1 MAALFVVQGAPDLA
15 LTQVLVETLGTV
27 AFVLVIRHLPEKF
40 VVAKPRRNVA
50 TIAVSVAVAVFVFW
64 FALSARTVSESSDPE
79 VAVATQVE
87 STGTERAPAMPD
99 RTVSEEYLARSK
111 PEAHGSN
118 VVNVIVVDFRGFDT
132 LGEITVLFVAA
143 IGIVGLIRFGTRRS
157 KDQTEIDREAVGS

>member
-1 MAALFVVQGAPDLA
+1 MAGLFVVQGAPDLA

-27 AFVLVIRHLPEKF
+27 AFVLVMRHLPERF
-40 VVAKPRRNVA
+40 AIPSPRRTFGV
-50 TIAVSVAVAVFVFW
+50 IAVSVSVAVFVFW
-64 FALSARTVSESSDPE
+64 FVLSAGSISGTPTPRADVVEEIAPSSQRVEADPE
-79 VAVATQVE
+79 
-87 STGTERAPAMPD
+87 

-143 IGIVGLIRFGTRRS
+143 IGIVGLLRMRPR
-157 KDQTEIDREAVGS
+157 KKRKLATENLSGELVS

>member
-40 VVAKPRRNVA
+40 VVAKPRRNVP

-64 FALSARTVSESSDPE
+64 FALSARTVSETSVPE
-79 VAVATQVE
+79 AAAVQVE
-87 STGTERAPAMPD
+87 SAGSERAPAIAD

-118 VVNVIVVDFRGFDT
+118 VVNVIIVDFRGLDT

-143 IGIVGLIRFGTRRS
+143 IGIVGLIRFGARRS
-157 KDQTEIDREAVGS
+157 KDRTENDRETVGS